1 MCKEEQEAMTIVHT
15 RAKAGFNQNYKDQDT
30 DWSGF

>member
-1 MCKEEQEAMTIVHT
+1 MYKEEQEAMAIVHM
-15 RAKAGFNQNYKDQDT
+15 RADAGFNRNYKDQDT